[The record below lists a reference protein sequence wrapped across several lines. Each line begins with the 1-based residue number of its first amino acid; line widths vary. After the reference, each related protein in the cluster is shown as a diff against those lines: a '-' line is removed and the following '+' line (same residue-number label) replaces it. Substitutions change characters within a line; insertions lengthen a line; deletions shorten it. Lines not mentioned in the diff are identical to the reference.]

1 MAQLSVAVTVPVVVN
16 KVVQLPVSA
25 STIKSGGRVT
35 VGVVVSLGA
44 TVTLS
49 VTLNTVPSES
59 VAETVTIKVLD
70 WLLVG

>member
-16 KVVQLPVSA
+16 KVVQLPVSVF
-25 STIKSGGRVT
+25 TIKSGGRVT
-35 VGVVVSLGA
+35 VGVVVSLGT